1 MLEDSNSSCI
11 FAIIVAFV
19 LSGKRTTLL
28 KFWLLKTFY
37 IVLTSSIDTA
47 LVDVSPV
54 FSVRIARMFIPPT
67 DIRLN
72 PTAIRVTIILG
83 RNRFLSRNWTIYW

>member
-1 MLEDSNSSCI
+1 MIEDLNSSCI
-11 FAIIVAFV
+11 FAIISAFV

-37 IVLTSSIDTA
+37 IVLTSSIGTA

-54 FSVRIARMFIPPT
+54 FSVRTVRMFIPPT
-67 DIRLN
+67 TL
-72 PTAIRVTIILG
+72 PLE
-83 RNRFLSRNWTIYW
+83 